1 MRKQIITFIVLAA
14 FVIAGAVWIGYD
26 TARISE
32 HNYETDTRDYEPA
45 AWNRK
50 LPDSPQPATERKI
63 MYHLKAEYGYVS
75 IYKADGKLYDN
86 TDIRMSFLPQS
97 VQIEIINVK
106 DLYSDKELYEFLE
119 TYSS

>member
-26 TARISE
+26 TAMISE

-50 LPDSPQPATERKI
+50 LPDSPLPATERKI

-106 DLYSDKELYEFLE
+106 NLYSDKELYEFLE